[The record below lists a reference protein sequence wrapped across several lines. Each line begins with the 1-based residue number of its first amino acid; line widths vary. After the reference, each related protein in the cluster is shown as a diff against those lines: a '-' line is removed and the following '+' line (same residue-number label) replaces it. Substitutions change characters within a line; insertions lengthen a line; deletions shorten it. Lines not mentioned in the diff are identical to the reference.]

1 MGVNDFETATA
12 AKTTTNNPFYYE
24 TADVKKILNRKFLDV
39 IRNNKDEVNHDII
52 EAIIEEHKTER
63 QRTLNAYERYKASAE
78 GVPIFSRTFENED
91 KVNNKL
97 NNDFIGEIVD
107 TKTGYMFGVPIKY
120 TQAEKDLSADDYVWL
135 FNRMNNVED
144 LDGETGKMS
153 AITGYGVRLLY
164 VDTEKNE
171 RVMNLD
177 PWETIFIANDS
188 IAAPDYAFRY
198 YTTSVFVGGVYKDR
212 VKVEFY
218 NNDFIYFFEKGE
230 DGKFKETQQRQL
242 HLFKKTPVIGFPNNE
257 EYMGDCDKVL
267 SLIDAFD
274 ITLSDVSSEI
284 TQMRLAY
291 LAFFGDIEIDAAF
304 MKNLKQTGGFK
315 IDGEKADAKFLTK
328 DLSDTIIE
336 NHLNRLEDRIA
347 RGSKHVNLSDDKFG
361 GNLSGV
367 AIEYKLT
374 PLETKSTYTERK
386 FVTSLRR
393 QYEVLGTSAKV
404 TLDYLNLDFTFKR
417 KLPENIIDEV
427 KTAKEAMGIV
437 SRETQLSLLSFV
449 ADPLAEMDKMDK
461 ENEGA
466 ISLLDTVTGGGVNNG
481 QGQTTSN
488 GGNGETTGTE
498 SD

>member
-1 MGVNDFETATA
+1 MGINDFETGGDY
-12 AKTTTNNPFYYE
+12 KQSTNNPFHYE

-39 IRNNKDEVNHDII
+39 IRNNKNEVNHDII

-78 GVPIFSRTFENED
+78 GVPIFNRTFENED

-97 NNDFIGEIVD
+97 NNDFVGEIVD

-120 TQAEKDLSADDYVWL
+120 TQAEKDLTADDWIWQ
-135 FNRMNNVED
+135 FNRRNNVED

-153 AITGYGVRLLY
+153 AIGGYGVRLLY
-164 VDTEKNE
+164 VDTETNE

-177 PWETIFIANDS
+177 PWETIFVANDS

-198 YTTSVFVGGVYKDR
+198 YTTSVFVDGVYKDR

-218 NNDFIYFFEKGE
+218 NNDYIYFFEKGE
-230 DGKFKETQQRQL
+230 DGKFKETQTRQL
-242 HLFKKTPVIGFPNNE
+242 HLFKKVPVIGFPNNE

-267 SLIDAFD
+267 SLIDGFD
-274 ITLSDVSSEI
+274 ITFSDVSSEI

-291 LAFFGDIEIDAAF
+291 LAFFGDIEIDAEF
-304 MKNLKQTGGFK
+304 MRNLKQTGGFK

-328 DLSDTIIE
+328 NLDDSIIE
-336 NHLNRLEDRIA
+336 NHLDRLEDRIA
-347 RGSKHVNLSDDKFG
+347 RGAKHVNLSDDKFG
-361 GNLSGV
+361 GNLTGV

-374 PLETKSTYTERK
+374 PLETKATYTERK

-393 QYEVLGTSAKV
+393 QYEVLGTSARV
-404 TLDYLNLDFTFKR
+404 ILDYLNLDFGFKR

-427 KTAKEAMGIV
+427 KTAKEATGIV
-437 SRETQLSLLSFV
+437 SQETQLSLLSFV
-449 ADPLAEMDKMDK
+449 ADPLAELEKIKNEK
-461 ENEGA
+461 ESDVDLDEDLEDGEDGEEEGTGTTGT
-466 ISLLDTVTGGGVNNG
+466 SDTT
-481 QGQTTSN
+481 
-488 GGNGETTGTE
+488 NGETV
-498 SD
+498 